1 MLRYVVAIVTVAV
14 SLQTWGA
21 ISSRVLPWPNV
32 YGLMPLAAVP
42 LSVSKEMPAAETLD
56 GEPVAD
62 DVPAYEPKNGST
74 FAPPADEGQLIAA
87 NGDAWPLYAFGRDDD
102 QPRTD
107 GAQTAYFAVNLA
119 LGVVAVLVVALIGR
133 HEKVAFRRW
142 SLIGLVGLFVILLTD
157 VTQGIW
163 MHWPAMYI
171 VVLSTDHLVATLLAG
186 GVAILILHLW
196 QDPPRSV
203 TSAAS

>member
-14 SLQTWGA
+14 CLQTWGA

-32 YGLMPLAAVP
+32 YGLMPLAALP
-42 LSVSKEMPAAETLD
+42 FSASKDMPAAEALD
-56 GEPVAD
+56 QEAMAD
-62 DVPAYEPKNGST
+62 DIPTYEPKNGST
-74 FAPPADEGQLIAA
+74 FAPPAVEGPLIAA
-87 NGDAWPLYAFGRDDD
+87 NGDTWPLYAFGRDDD

-107 GAQTAYFAVNLA
+107 VAQTAYFAVNLA
-119 LGVVAVLVVALIGR
+119 LGVIAVLVVALVGR
-133 HEKVAFRRW
+133 HEKVALRHW

-163 MHWPAMYI
+163 MHWPAKYI
-171 VVLSTDHLVATLLAG
+171 VVLCTDHLVATLLAG

-196 QDPPRSV
+196 KDPARSV
-203 TSAAS
+203 ASAAN